1 MTTSHVPRLLRVV
14 RVVRV
19 VIVAWALVL
28 PAAAALAANGDACP
42 HSYEAANG
50 PLAGGIGPA
59 DFGAI
64 PAACPATEVAMRA
77 RAALLIASTMPDYY
91 GSILGSAMLG
101 GRYQLGER
109 SSLSLAVDAV
119 NYRYVNNGGLAS
131 TGASFGPPTLAYH
144 HLVMRGARAVTSLYA
159 RLLLPIDTARQGG
172 VRAGIEL
179 GGSFRL
185 RAGARFAFDGGLAVT
200 TTTDVVGGQAHVR
213 LEPVGLAEA
222 WYSFRPAIALFTGA
236 GFRVE
241 AAPDWQL
248 FSVSPRAGA
257 RFALRRRLWI
267 AVLAEVLVAGSDRTD
282 VIASVFVG
290 LFPG

>member
-1 MTTSHVPRLLRVV
+1 VTTSRVPLLLRVV
-14 RVVRV
+14 IGTCAV
-19 VIVAWALVL
+19 VL
-28 PAAAALAANGDACP
+28 PTAAALAANGDACP
-42 HSYEAANG
+42 RSYEAANG

-64 PAACPATEVAMRA
+64 PEACPATEVATRA
-77 RAALLIASTMPDYY
+77 RVALLIASTMPDYY
-91 GSILGSAMLG
+91 GSILGSAMLR

-119 NYRYVNNGGLAS
+119 NYRYVNSGGLAS

-144 HLVMRGARAVTSLYA
+144 HMVMLGARAVSSAYV
-159 RLLLPIDTARQGG
+159 RLLLPVDTARQGG

-200 TTTDVVGGQAHVR
+200 TTTDVVGGQAHAR
-213 LEPVGLAEA
+213 LAPAGLAEA
-222 WYSFRPAIALFTGA
+222 WYSFRPAIAVFTGA
-236 GFRVE
+236 SFGVE

-248 FSVSPRAGA
+248 ISVNPRAGA
-257 RFALRRRLWI
+257 RFALRRRLWL
-267 AVLAEVLVAGSDRTD
+267 AVLAEVPVAGSDRTD
-282 VIASVFVG
+282 VVASVFLG